1 MRMPCGR
8 SDARAE
14 IKSATIPAQIAAI
27 SEAFRCG
34 VHYKRLDIERLK
46 RVSPAAVQL
55 RVKRA
60 LAGARTCGGDDCGA
74 VAESARRWMSVFL
87 VHGGEACN
95 KQVSGFI
102 RFRRD
107 ATL

>member
-1 MRMPCGR
+1 MRMQRGR
-8 SDARAE
+8 SDTRAGIQAAGILE
-14 IKSATIPAQIAAI
+14 QRAAI

-46 RVSPAAVQL
+46 HLSPAAVQL

-60 LAGARTCGGDDCGA
+60 LSGARTNAGHDCRA
-74 VAESARRWMSVFL
+74 FTESARRWMSFFL
-87 VHGGEACN
+87 VRGGESCN
-95 KQVSGFI
+95 KQVSGI
-102 RFRRD
+102 TRFTGD